1 MERDFGPAF
10 AALVQQGAQALL
22 VAPDPYFN
30 SQATTLVAL
39 AARHSL
45 PDAMEDGV
53 LPALIG
59 RVLVMKP
66 AEFRQCGISVREI
79 DADAIAP
86 LEPVCGRHDR
96 HFELRHR
103 ARFKGLRIGVRV
115 PERVFGR

>member
-1 MERDFGPAF
+1 MGCAHILRDVGT
-10 AALVQQGAQALL
+10 LSHDGQQNLRGI
-22 VAPDPYFN
+22 
-30 SQATTLVAL
+30 
-39 AARHSL
+39 AR
-45 PDAMEDGV
+45 AMEDGV
-53 LPALIG
+53 LPALVG

-115 PERVFGR
+115 PERCSADCGAWS